1 MNQQPK
7 NKALSIYITLSL
19 CFSLATA
26 QQPVWIT
33 VDTVKT
39 FPETESLVSAK
50 NKTLAFARRCALQ
63 KAVPEEVAVTSLLT
77 DFSAETGG
85 LSEEQTAYSI
95 FALSSVAGYIT
106 EQKVL
111 DLTIM
116 PLENNLIQCR
126 VKLKAKV
133 EPTQGGRNPALALKL
148 QVDNNYL
155 PNGSALTIKARAS
168 QAGYLYLF
176 DFMADNNVLLMY
188 PNEYDEN
195 NKIPAAK
202 WIEIPQSGYRFTVY
216 GLPGAEVT
224 TETLFGIFCVNPIA
238 GIEDFQNLQPKDQVP
253 GAIVPGDSFADF
265 QKWLARVP
273 LSQRAEQALQIH
285 IVKD

>member
-1 MNQQPK
+1 MNQHPK
-7 NKALSIYITLSL
+7 NKALSIYITLFL
-19 CFSLATA
+19 CFSLAAA

-50 NKTLAFARRCALQ
+50 NKTLAFARQCALQ

-77 DFSAETGG
+77 DFSAETKGI
-85 LSEEQTAYSI
+85 SQEQTAYSI

-111 DLTIM
+111 DLTII
-116 PLENNLIQCR
+116 PLENNLIKCR
-126 VKLKAKV
+126 IKLKAKV
-133 EPTQGGRNPALALKL
+133 EPTQGERNPALALKL
-148 QVDNNYL
+148 QVNDNYL

-168 QAGYLYLF
+168 QPGYLYLF

-195 NKIPAAK
+195 NKMPAGE
-202 WIEIPQSGYRFTVY
+202 WVEIPQAEYRFTVY
-216 GLPGAEVT
+216 GMPVAEVT
-224 TETLFGIFCVNPIA
+224 TETLFGILCVNPIA
-238 GIEDFQNLQPKDQVP
+238 GIEDFQNVQPKDHLP
-253 GAIVPGDSFADF
+253 GSIVPGDSFTEF

-273 LSQRAEQALQIH
+273 LSQRTEQTLQIH
-285 IVKD
+285 IVKE